1 MKFFSGSFTIG
12 VLIILILLVQLLV
25 SVYSVIWPWVLR
37 NTTWGKLM
45 TNYAIGLDKI
55 DIARGRSVPAPPY
68 IGGTSATLRR
78 NLKNLSGYK
87 HRIDRIIC
95 IFTYYSEILLLFY
108 YVKFFAALI

>member
-1 MKFFSGSFTIG
+1 
-12 VLIILILLVQLLV
+12 
-25 SVYSVIWPWVLR
+25 
-37 NTTWGKLM
+37 M